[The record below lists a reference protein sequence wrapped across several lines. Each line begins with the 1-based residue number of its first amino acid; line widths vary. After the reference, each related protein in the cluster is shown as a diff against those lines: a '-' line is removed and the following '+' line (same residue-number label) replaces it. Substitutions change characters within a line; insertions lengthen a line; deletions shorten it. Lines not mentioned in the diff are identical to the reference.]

1 MKTMDNSIKNNGKNP
16 ETSGKNDEQCE
27 WEILAT
33 NCSKW

>member
-27 WEILAT
+27 
-33 NCSKW
+33 